1 MVKYNILDLF
11 SGVGGLSYG
20 FSKLENFNVIL
31 ANEIEKDISVAY
43 KMNYPDVKMLNCD
56 ISDITEEV
64 LLSSLQGEK
73 VDIIIGGPPCQ
84 SYSTLGKRKMDKR
97 AKLFI
102 EYKRILK
109 ILKPTQIG
117 RASCR
122 ERV

>member
-56 ISDITEEV
+56 ISELEHWAPEWTGKPGSMSSV
-64 LLSSLQGEK
+64 PLSKCPRSGWYQ
-73 VDIIIGGPPCQ
+73 
-84 SYSTLGKRKMDKR
+84 R
-97 AKLFI
+97 
-102 EYKRILK
+102 
-109 ILKPTQIG
+109 
-117 RASCR
+117 
-122 ERV
+122 